1 MRKNLPDP
9 TKPLAHLQKQVAR
22 AITRQIASAPAHDGP
37 VMTGRN
43 RALAELSRFIARGQ
57 RGGVVL

>member
-1 MRKNLPDP
+1 MRRQLPDP

-22 AITRQIASAPAHDGP
+22 AITRQLGHIPAHDAPMMSGSKQ
-37 VMTGRN
+37 
-43 RALAELSRFIARGQ
+43 ALGQLALIIARGQ